1 MIPVVL
7 GLGSNTIFNG
17 LDSLHILAAA
27 CNELKNLFA
36 PYAEKMI
43 ISSVYRTKALYVTD
57 QSDFYNMAVYCF
69 VSDSCTPHSL
79 LEKIHVI
86 EARYGRDRSREIRFG
101 PRPLDI
107 DIELFGK
114 RTVNEPD
121 LQIPHPR
128 LSERAFVLTPMLEI
142 LPVSADCVNR
152 ELFAGY
158 LRRLPDQGV
167 CLYMDSAQFRQHFFP
182 EAADGNRQKP
192 ENGGT

>member
-7 GLGSNTIFNG
+7 GLGSNTVFNG

-142 LPVSADCVNR
+142 LPVSADCVKIGFQRNGKIV
-152 ELFAGY
+152 LLWFGNQYSKAV
-158 LRRLPDQGV
+158 RRQIFGNGV
-167 CLYMDSAQFRQHFFP
+167 VV
-182 EAADGNRQKP
+182 NKTIQK
-192 ENGGT
+192 ESQTVTV